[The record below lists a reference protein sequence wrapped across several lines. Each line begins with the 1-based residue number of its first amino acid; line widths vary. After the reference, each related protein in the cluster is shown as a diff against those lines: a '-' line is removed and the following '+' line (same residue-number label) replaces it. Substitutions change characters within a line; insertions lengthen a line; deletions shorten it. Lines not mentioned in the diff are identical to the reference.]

1 MNMPF
6 IKSRSA
12 RSSTVAAPDRRT
24 CLKCVAGCG
33 LSWLTPLGHVLAN
46 ELSSA
51 PAKGPQR
58 SLILLWL
65 SGGPS
70 QLETF
75 DPHSG
80 TDIGGDTRAVETT
93 VRGVRFASGLS
104 ASAQHMQSMTL
115 VRNMVSKEGDHER
128 ATYYAKTGYRPI
140 PSLTHPSIGAIASHE
155 LPGSSWD
162 LPRHVSILSHEWP
175 SRGGYLGNEFD
186 PFFTYDPLGPIPD
199 VRSVVEQK
207 RFLTRWADLQ
217 RTEATFQQKYARR
230 ANVSFS
236 DHANQL
242 ARAAAMMTSEQKRA
256 FDLTDTSAKERER
269 FGHSPFGR
277 GCLVA
282 TRLIN
287 VGVRCVEVTLPGWDS
302 HINNQ
307 EAHDRLTG
315 ILDQA
320 LSGLLQSLVDQQRL
334 EHTVVMCAGE
344 FGRTPKINRAAG
356 RDHWPH
362 GYSVAMAGGGLRRGV
377 VIGATDPRGERVNYD
392 SGTTVA
398 DLHATV
404 LMALGINPAVEVST
418 SVGRPMKL
426 SDGRPIPVLLQSSL

>member
-1 MNMPF
+1 MNAL
-6 IKSRSA
+6 SRNGRGNRTSL
-12 RSSTVAAPDRRT
+12 VAAPDRRT
-24 CLKCVAGCG
+24 WLGWAGGCG
-33 LSWLTPLGHVLAN
+33 LSWLTPLGHVLAA
-46 ELSSA
+46 ELGSA
-51 PAKGPQR
+51 QAKGPER

-65 SGGPS
+65 AGGPS

-80 TDIGGDTRAVETT
+80 TAIGGNTRAVETT

-104 ASAQHMQSMTL
+104 ASAQHMASMTL

-140 PSLTHPSIGAIASHE
+140 PSVTHPSIGAIACHQ
-155 LPGSSWD
+155 LPGPSWD
-162 LPRHVSILSHEWP
+162 LPRHVSILSHEFP

-186 PFFTYDPLGPIPD
+186 PFLIDDPLGPIPD
-199 VRSVVEQK
+199 VSSVVEPKQ
-207 RFLTRWADLQ
+207 FLTRWADLQ
-217 RTEATFQQKYARR
+217 RTEATFQAKYARR
-230 ANVSFS
+230 ANVPFS
-236 DHANQL
+236 DHANQI

-256 FDLTDTSAKERER
+256 FELADTTRKERER

-287 VGVRCVEVTLPGWDS
+287 VGVRCVEITLPGWDS

-307 EAHDRLTG
+307 ETHDRLST

-320 LSGLLQSLVDQQRL
+320 LSGLLQTLVDQQRL
-334 EHTVVMCAGE
+334 EHTVVLCAGE
-344 FGRTPKINRAAG
+344 FGRTPQINRAAG
-356 RDHWPH
+356 RDHWQH
-362 GYSVAMAGGGLRRGV
+362 GYSVALAGGGLRRGV
-377 VIGATDPRGERVNYD
+377 VIGATDPRGEPVNYD

-398 DLHATV
+398 D
-404 LMALGINPAVEVST
+404 
-418 SVGRPMKL
+418 
-426 SDGRPIPVLLQSSL
+426 